1 MEVIAECHTVVEA
14 CECSQMLVIL
24 HECHRADLGPVAAGT
39 AAAWDNTGLAVA
51 WGISVILFLSSVN

>member
-1 MEVIAECHTVVEA
+1 MFPN
-14 CECSQMLVIL
+14 LVIL